1 MSVMETDMVL
11 NVEQQ
16 SAVANGK
23 PVALNVAGVDC
34 VLLRRDV
41 YLQLDPDFDAGPWT
55 LDEMN
60 LLADEANELISQRE
74 AHEP

>member
-1 MSVMETDMVL
+1 MMVMEIDMVL
-11 NVEQQ
+11 NLEQQ
-16 SAVANGK
+16 KAVASGK
-23 PVALNVAGVDC
+23 PVALNVAGTDC
-34 VLLRRDV
+34 VLVRRDIFI
-41 YLQLDPDFDAGPWT
+41 QLDPDFDAGPWT